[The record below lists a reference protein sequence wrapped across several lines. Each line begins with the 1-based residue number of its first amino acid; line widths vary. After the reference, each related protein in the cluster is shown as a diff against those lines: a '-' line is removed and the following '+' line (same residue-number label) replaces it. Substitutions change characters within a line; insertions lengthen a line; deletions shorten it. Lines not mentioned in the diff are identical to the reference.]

1 MPRTRGLTTKEQR
14 RFRKHLNEGVL
25 RPLGQWAAQL
35 ELDGLLL
42 NVPVIQVETRSR
54 PDILAWL
61 SDPTWQ
67 SSGGRTQSQWY
78 LGGQFVPP
86 LVVLSVK
93 TLTPPECAFK
103 ILFDAAADRDQLEQI
118 ARAGGLV
125 ITADP
130 ASATLPNGISA
141 RTVITSVT
149 VTPLREILDALKA
162 TAAARAEPDAG
173 PGPQDG

>member
-1 MPRTRGLTTKEQR
+1 MPRTRSLTTKEQR

-25 RPLGQWAAQL
+25 RPLGQWVAQL

-42 NVPVIQVETRSR
+42 KVPVIQVETRSR
-54 PDILAWL
+54 PDVLAWL
-61 SDPTWQ
+61 SDPAWQ
-67 SSGGRTQSQWY
+67 ASGGRTQTQWY

-93 TLTPPECAFK
+93 TLAPPECTFK
-103 ILFDAAADRDQLEQI
+103 ILFDADADREQLEQI

-130 ASATLPNGISA
+130 PSDRLPNGISA
-141 RTVITSVT
+141 RTIITSVV
-149 VTPLREILDALKA
+149 VTPLREILDALAA
-162 TAAARAEPDAG
+162 TAAGRAAADEP
-173 PGPQDG
+173 

>member
-1 MPRTRGLTTKEQR
+1 MPKTRSLTTKEQR
-14 RFRKHLNEGVL
+14 RFRKQLNERVL
-25 RPLGQWAAQL
+25 RPLGQWVAQL

-54 PDILAWL
+54 PDVLAWL

-67 SSGGRTQSQWY
+67 SSGGRTQSGWY

-93 TLTPPECAFK
+93 TLTPPECEFK
-103 ILFDAAADRDQLEQI
+103 IMFDGEADREQLEQI

-125 ITADP
+125 ITADV
-130 ASATLPNGISA
+130 ASDRLPNGISA
-141 RTVITSVT
+141 RTVITSV
-149 VTPLREILDALKA
+149 VVRPLREILDALTA
-162 TAAARAEPDAG
+162 TAAARSEPEEL
-173 PGPQDG
+173 

>member
-1 MPRTRGLTTKEQR
+1 MPKTRSLTTKEQR
-14 RFRKHLNEGVL
+14 RFRKRLNEGVL
-25 RPLGQWAAQL
+25 RPLGQWVAQL

-42 NVPVIQVETRSR
+42 KVPVIQVETRSR
-54 PDILAWL
+54 PDVLAWL

-67 SSGGRTQSQWY
+67 ASGGRTQTQWY

-93 TLTPPECAFK
+93 TLTPPDCAFK
-103 ILFDAAADRDQLEQI
+103 ILFDAEADREQLEQI

-130 ASATLPNGISA
+130 PSDRLPNGISA
-141 RTVITSVT
+141 RTVITSVV
-149 VTPLREILDALKA
+149 VTPLREILDALAA
-162 TAAARAEPDAG
+162 TAAARAEPAED
-173 PGPQDG
+173 

>member
-1 MPRTRGLTTKEQR
+1 MPKTRGLTTKEQR

-25 RPLGQWAAQL
+25 RPLGQWVAQL

-42 NVPVIQVETRSR
+42 KVPVIQVESHSR
-54 PDILAWL
+54 PDVLAWL

-67 SSGGRTQSQWY
+67 SSGGRTQTRWY

-93 TLTPPECAFK
+93 TLSPPECEFE
-103 ILFDAAADRDQLEQI
+103 ILFDADADREQLEQV

-130 ASATLPNGISA
+130 PSSRLPNGFSA
-141 RTVITSVT
+141 RTVITSV
-149 VTPLREILDALKA
+149 VVAPLREILDALA
-162 TAAARAEPDAG
+162 TTAAARAEADA
-173 PGPQDG
+173 D